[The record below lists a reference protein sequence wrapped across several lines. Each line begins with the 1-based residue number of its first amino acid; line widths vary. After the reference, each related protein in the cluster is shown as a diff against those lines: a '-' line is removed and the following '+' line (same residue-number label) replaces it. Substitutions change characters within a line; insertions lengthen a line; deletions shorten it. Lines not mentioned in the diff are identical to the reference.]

1 MTVPLSKSDRI
12 RKFKNLAFAA
22 LNRSTDGKT
31 TCVQVG
37 AHDGKRWDPVFGHI
51 TQNGWNALVIEP
63 DPIYFER
70 LSENYADHPNVT
82 PVNVAIST
90 RNRAFCYFTFP
101 SRRKG
106 NTQDGCKDVRLYM

>member
-31 TCVQVG
+31 TCIQVG

-51 TQNGWNALVIEP
+51 TQNGLNALVIEP
-63 DPIYFER
+63 HQIFSKK

-82 PVNVAIST
+82 PVNVAISDEQQSFLLFHVSEQ
-90 RNRAFCYFTFP
+90 A
-101 SRRKG
+101 KG
-106 NTQDGCKDVRLYM
+106 KYPRWLQ

>member
-1 MTVPLSKSDRI
+1 MTVPLSKRDRK

-22 LNRSTDGKT
+22 LNRSAEGKT

-70 LSENYADHPNVT
+70 LSENYADYPNVT
-82 PVNVAIST
+82 PDKCGNFGRGTELFVIS
-90 RNRAFCYFTFP
+90 RFRAYEREIP
-101 SRRKG
+101 
-106 NTQDGCKDVRLYM
+106 